1 MLNLRAPNSFL
12 SRRRVLVYY
21 SVLHSLL
28 YVVHTQGAPGY
39 PPEYDPKP
47 PGMIPGCGLTKHT
60 KHTQPSGCFL
70 ARPQSSRI
78 AQRGPRVLCIYL
90 VNQAQL
96 KTFLG
101 IPLLLVGMHLYIVIR
116 NILKYSTSRVSFIY
130 AGDVSKRRS
139 AGLHYEY
146 TLGTLSCVS
155 TQMDCTYQV
164 PIQIYS

>member
-90 VNQAQL
+90 ANQAQL
-96 KTFLG
+96 SFAGMDFDGFRFYFLHVTSENDVQVCDATNCTCCACL
-101 IPLLLVGMHLYIVIR
+101 PLYLP
-116 NILKYSTSRVSFIY
+116 S
-130 AGDVSKRRS
+130 AQCRR
-139 AGLHYEY
+139 GE
-146 TLGTLSCVS
+146 
-155 TQMDCTYQV
+155 
-164 PIQIYS
+164 